1 MWCVVECS
9 CDGGI
14 IFSPDFFDT
23 EKDAIEF
30 IKNDANKFYGNVC
43 DFPEANIYIEN
54 DGLSATVST
63 DEYSWVWQAF
73 DISNKI

>member
-1 MWCVVECS
+1 MWCVAECN
-9 CDGGI
+9 CDGGT

-23 EKDAIEF
+23 EEDAIEF
-30 IKNDANKFYGNVC
+30 IKNNANECYESEC
-43 DFPEANIYIEN
+43 DLPEANIYIEN

>member
-1 MWCVVECS
+1 MTAELFLAR
-9 CDGGI
+9 I
-14 IFSPDFFDT
+14 FFDT
-23 EKDAIEF
+23 KEDAIKF
-30 IKNDANKFYGNVC
+30 IENNANECYESEC
-43 DFPEANIYIEN
+43 DLPEANIYIEN